1 VAAAWDLK
9 LVPFAAPPVRPA
21 DRFVVAGPSATA
33 ALVRAFAADG
43 LHGTPIE
50 AVVAACGVAKPTL
63 YARGG
68 DKEEL
73 FALAVEAEVERLLS
87 RLGGSAALALDD
99 HLRESPEGM
108 RLLLV
113 TARHT
118 RSRVAARVDESV
130 QRAVSAFGEALWGA
144 AYAALLGGPSV
155 ASFAR
160 ALPAA
165 DSGPPSGIW
174 TA

>member
-1 VAAAWDLK
+1 
-9 LVPFAAPPVRPA
+9 
-21 DRFVVAGPSATA
+21 
-33 ALVRAFAADG
+33 LVRAFAADG

-50 AVVAACGVAKPTL
+50 AVVEACGVAKPTL

-87 RLGGSAALALDD
+87 RLGGSVALALDD
-99 HLRESPEGM
+99 HLLESPEGM

-118 RSRVAARVDESV
+118 RSRVAGRVDESLRRV
-130 QRAVSAFGEALWGA
+130 AASVGHELLGA

-155 ASFAR
+155 AESSR
-160 ALPAA
+160 RLPVE
-165 DSGPPSGIW
+165 DSGPPPGIW